1 VSFSSVSFE
10 YEHGIPVLRNVSLE
24 LAPGKTT
31 ALVGP
36 SGSGKTT
43 LAHLLMRFWDPTSG
57 AIFLNGHD
65 LRDYTLDQLR
75 AHIALV
81 AQETYLFNASVR
93 ENLLLAR
100 PSASEGDLMEAV
112 SRAGLGELLEMLPE
126 GLDTIVGERGGLLS
140 GGQRQR
146 VAIGRAFLKNA
157 PILILDEATSHLDTQ
172 NEALVRVALD
182 DLKSDRTTLVI
193 AHRLSTIREADE
205 IVAIDRGR
213 IVERGSHE
221 ALVARSGFYT
231 DLVRAQIEP
240 ARVQATTSSGPAA
253 VPHKR
258 SISVFNSS
266 STNS

>member
-1 VSFSSVSFE
+1 VSFRAVSFE
-10 YEHGIPVLRNVSLE
+10 YEPGLPVLHDVSLE
-24 LAPGKTT
+24 FAPGETT

-43 LAHLLMRFWDPTSG
+43 MAHLLMRFWDPTHG
-57 AIFLNGHD
+57 AIFINGHD

-81 AQETYLFNASVR
+81 AQDTFLFNTSVR

-100 PSASEGDLMEAV
+100 PNASERDLMEAV
-112 SRAGLGELLEMLPE
+112 TRAGLDELLQTLPE

-146 VAIGRAFLKNA
+146 IAIGRAFLKDA

-172 NEALVRVALD
+172 NEALVRAALD

-205 IVAIDRGR
+205 IVAIDRGQ
-213 IVERGSHE
+213 IVERGSHA
-221 ALVARSGFYT
+221 ALVARPGGFYT
-231 DLVRAQIEP
+231 DLVRAQLECAS
-240 ARVQATTSSGPAA
+240 ARV
-253 VPHKR
+253 
-258 SISVFNSS
+258 
-266 STNS
+266 